1 MSGSALR
8 AAFSIGAA
16 QARVRADG
24 EIYMKITLDLDVLV
38 AEGKLTA
45 EEAARLKGFAASD
58 TGELGSNVLFA
69 LGAAAVATGVGVLV
83 PTIETA
89 VALGAVLFGV
99 GFWLRVTRVARWN
112 VFAQIIMVVGALAL
126 LGALGGLFGEHL
138 WVRVALT
145 AATVVAAVLATSGLL
160 AALAVLAFA
169 ATITLDVE
177 MWAPT
182 HYLTVAI
189 VALSAL
195 VLGLYLLSL
204 RLTAAHERLAIIA
217 MRTAILLVNGAFF
230 VGSIFGDDVLG
241 LPGVYFSVAWAIAL
255 LAFGAWAVF
264 ANRRWVVNTVA
275 VFGAIHFFTQWFMVL
290 GAQPF
295 SILGGGLLL
304 IGFGLALAR
313 FNRWVGA
320 RKAPASAGSPLPQ
333 ADGWKG

>member
-1 MSGSALR
+1 
-8 AAFSIGAA
+8 
-16 QARVRADG
+16 
-24 EIYMKITLDLDVLV
+24 MKITLDLDALV

-45 EEAARLKGFAASD
+45 AEAERLKGYAARD

-83 PTIETA
+83 PTLETA
-89 VALGAVLFGV
+89 IALGAVLFAA
-99 GFWLRVTRVARWN
+99 GFWLRVTRVERWS
-112 VFAQIIMVVGALAL
+112 VFAQIIMVIGALAL
-126 LGALGGLFGEHL
+126 LGGVGGLFGEHV

-145 AATVVAAVLATSGLL
+145 LATAVAAVMATSGLL

-169 ATITLDVE
+169 ATITLDVDL
-177 MWAPT
+177 WTPT
-182 HYLTVAI
+182 HYLAVAI

-204 RLTAAHERLAIIA
+204 RIAPAYERLAIIA
-217 MRTAILLVNGAFF
+217 MRTAILLVNAAFF
-230 VGSIFGDDVLG
+230 IGSIFGDELLG
-241 LPGVYFSVAWAIAL
+241 WSGMYFSIAWAIAL
-255 LAFGAWAVF
+255 LAFGSWAVF

-275 VFGAIHFFTQWFMVL
+275 VFGALHFFTQWFMVL

-313 FNRWVGA
+313 FNRWVGTRREA
-320 RKAPASAGSPLPQ
+320 AAVSNAPAPAT
-333 ADGWKG
+333 DGWKQ

>member
-1 MSGSALR
+1 
-8 AAFSIGAA
+8 
-16 QARVRADG
+16 
-24 EIYMKITLDLDVLV
+24 MKITLDLDALV

-45 EEAARLKGFAASD
+45 AEAARLKGFAAAD

-112 VFAQIIMVVGALAL
+112 VFAQIIMVIGALAL
-126 LGALGGLFGEHL
+126 LGGLGGLFGEHL

-169 ATITLDVE
+169 ATITLDVGV
-177 MWAPT
+177 WAPT
-182 HYLTVAI
+182 HYLSVAI
-189 VALSAL
+189 LALSAL

-204 RLTAAHERLAIIA
+204 RLTTAHERLAIIG

-230 VGSIFGDDVLG
+230 IGSIFGDDVLG
-241 LPGVYFSVAWAIAL
+241 LPGVYFSVAWALAL

-264 ANRRWVVNTVA
+264 ANRRWVVNAVA

-304 IGFGLALAR
+304 IGFGLGLAR
-313 FNRWVGA
+313 FNRWVVA
-320 RKAPASAGSPLPQ
+320 RKAPAGAGNPLPQ
-333 ADGWKG
+333 ADSWRE